1 MMHSGGGGGGHR
13 MVAAGQ
19 QDFDEEL
26 GKLYDN
32 RVVLRVSKYLKP
44 YRLLVLAGIFTILV
58 YTAAVVAIPWMIRT
72 GIDRYIASDDLS
84 GLNRLVIAFA
94 LLLGVHFA
102 ANYLHQVVLAYT
114 GQRVLHD
121 LRSEL
126 FGHLQK
132 LSMGFHNKYPVGA
145 IMSRVQND
153 VYQLQEFFFILV
165 MSLAD
170 LLTLF
175 VIIVAMVIM
184 APMLGGLTLFTIP
197 LLLIVIVFWQQYA
210 RKSFL
215 RVRQAIARVNVGL
228 QENISGIRVVQGL
241 NRQDTNYKHF
251 DALNMEHLQAN
262 LQSSRLSAGLMPVV
276 EGFTAVALA
285 TTVVVGGQLALD
297 GTLEI
302 GVLVAFALYIQR
314 IFDPIRQLT
323 MQYTQLQKAMAS
335 GSRIFDMLDL
345 EPEVQ
350 DKPNAKP
357 MPSIQ
362 GAIRFEGVEFAYTP
376 GQPVLQDIDLNV
388 EPGELVAFVG
398 PTGAGK
404 TTMVA
409 LLARFFDVTAGRITI
424 DGTDV
429 RDVVRTSMA
438 QQMGMVPQEPFLFSD
453 TVRENIRYSH
463 TDVSDQEIEEAAK
476 AVGAHDFIMRLPDG
490 YDTTL
495 EERGGNLS
503 IGQRQLVS
511 FARALVADPKILVL
525 DEATA
530 SIDTHT
536 EQIIQ
541 EALQRLL
548 AGRTAF
554 VIAHRLSTI
563 RNADKIVVMQQGRIV
578 EIGAHEELLAKS
590 GLYAQHHALH
600 QGGSFD
606 DGLGDGANGA
616 SQESPVGP
624 QSSQQSPAG

>member
-1 MMHSGGGGGGHR
+1 MMHGGGGGHSMAR
-13 MVAAGQ
+13 AGQ

-32 RVVLRVSKYLKP
+32 KVMFRLGSYLKP
-44 YRLLVLAGIFTILV
+44 YRLLVLAGIFTILL
-58 YTAAVVAIPWMIRT
+58 YTAAVVAIPWIIRT
-72 GIDRYIASDDLS
+72 GIDKYIAVGDLG

-94 LLLGVHFA
+94 LLLVVHFA
-102 ANYLHQVVLAYT
+102 ANYLHQVILAYA

-126 FGHLQK
+126 FSHLQE

-153 VYQLQEFFFILV
+153 VYQLQEFFFILI

-184 APMLGGLTLFTIP
+184 APMLAGLTLVTIP
-197 LLLIVIVFWQQYA
+197 LLIVVIIIWQQYA

-241 NRQDTNYKHF
+241 NRQNTNYGNF
-251 DALNMEHLQAN
+251 DGLNTEHLQAN
-262 LQSSRLSAGLMPVV
+262 LQSSRISAGLMPVV

-297 GTLEI
+297 GVIEV

-314 IFDPIRQLT
+314 IFDPIRQMT

-335 GSRIFDMLDL
+335 GSRVFDMLDL

-350 DKPNAKP
+350 DKPSALP

-362 GAIRFEGVEFAYTP
+362 GAVSFEGVEFAYTP
-376 GQPVLQDIDLNV
+376 GSPVLQNIDLTAT
-388 EPGELVAFVG
+388 PGELVAFVG

-424 DGTDV
+424 DGADV

-453 TVRENIRYSH
+453 TVSENIRYSH
-463 TDVSDQEIEEAAK
+463 TEASAEEIEAAAK
-476 AVGAHDFIMRLPDG
+476 AVGAHEFIMHLKDG
-490 YDTTL
+490 YDTVL
-495 EERGGNLS
+495 GERGGNLS
-503 IGQRQLVS
+503 IGQRQLIS
-511 FARALVADPKILVL
+511 FARALVADPRILIL

-541 EALQRLL
+541 GALQRLL

-563 RNADKIVVMQQGRIV
+563 RNADKIVVMQQGQIV
-578 EIGAHEELLAKS
+578 EVGSHDELLAKD

-606 DGLGDGANGA
+606 DGHSNGANGA
-616 SQESPVGP
+616 SHESPVGP

>member
-1 MMHSGGGGGGHR
+1 MRHGGYGGGIAR
-13 MVAAGQ
+13 AGQ
-19 QDFDEEL
+19 ESFDEEL

-32 RVVLRVSKYLKP
+32 KVMLRLSHYMKP
-44 YRLLVLAGIFTILV
+44 YRLLGFAGILTILM
-58 YTAAVVAIPWMIRT
+58 YTSAVVAIPWIIRT
-72 GIDRYIASDDLS
+72 AIDKHIAVGDLN

-94 LLLGVHFA
+94 LLLVVHFA
-102 ANYLHQVVLAYT
+102 ANYLHQVILAYT

-126 FGHLQK
+126 FSHLQD

-153 VYQLQEFFFILV
+153 VYQLQEFFFILI

-170 LLTLF
+170 LLALF
-175 VIIVAMVIM
+175 VIIGAMFIM
-184 APMLGGLTLFTIP
+184 APMLAGLTLVTIP
-197 LLLIVIVFWQQYA
+197 LLIIVIIIWQQYA

-241 NRQDTNYKHF
+241 NRQDTNYDNF
-251 DALNMEHLQAN
+251 DNLNTEHLQAN
-262 LQSSRLSAGLMPVV
+262 LQSSRISAGLMPVV

-285 TTVVVGGQLALD
+285 TTVMVGGQLALD
-297 GTLEI
+297 GVLEI
-302 GVLVAFALYIQR
+302 GVLIAFALYIQR
-314 IFDPIRQLT
+314 IFDPIRQMT

-345 EPEVQ
+345 KPEVQ
-350 DKPNAKP
+350 DKPDALP
-357 MPSIQ
+357 MPLIQ
-362 GAIRFEGVEFAYTP
+362 GAVKFEGVEFAYTP
-376 GQPVLQDIDLNV
+376 GSPVLQNIDLTV

-424 DGTDV
+424 DGADV

-438 QQMGMVPQEPFLFSD
+438 KQMGMVPQEPFLFSD
-453 TVRENIRYSH
+453 TVSENIRYSH
-463 TDVSDQEIEEAAK
+463 TEASAEEVEEAAK
-476 AVGAHDFIMRLPDG
+476 AVGAHEFIMGLKDG
-490 YDTTL
+490 YDTVL
-495 EERGGNLS
+495 GERGGNLS
-503 IGQRQLVS
+503 IGQRQLIS
-511 FARALVADPKILVL
+511 FARALVADPRILVL

-541 EALQRLL
+541 GALQRLL
-548 AGRTAF
+548 IGRTAF

-563 RNADKIVVMQQGRIV
+563 RNADKIVVMQQGQIV
-578 EIGAHEELLAKS
+578 EIGTHDELLAKN

-600 QGGSFD
+600 QGVSVD
-606 DGLGDGANGA
+606 DVHDNGANDA
-616 SQESPVGP
+616 SYESPVGP
-624 QSSQQSPAG
+624 QSPQQSSAG

>member
-1 MMHSGGGGGGHR
+1 MRHGGDGGGGIAR
-13 MVAAGQ
+13 AGQ
-19 QDFDEEL
+19 ESFDQEL

-32 RVVLRVSKYLKP
+32 KVMFRLSHYMKP
-44 YRLLVLAGIFTILV
+44 YRLLVFAGIFTILM
-58 YTAAVVAIPWMIRT
+58 YTSAVVAIPWIIRT
-72 GIDRYIASDDLS
+72 AIDKHIAVGDLD

-94 LLLGVHFA
+94 LLLVVHFV
-102 ANYLHQVVLAYT
+102 ANYLHQVILAYM

-126 FGHLQK
+126 FSHLQD
-132 LSMGFHNKYPVGA
+132 LSLGFHNKYPVGA

-153 VYQLQEFFFILV
+153 VYQLQEFFFILI

-175 VIIVAMVIM
+175 VIIVAMFIM
-184 APMLGGLTLFTIP
+184 APMLAGLTLVTIP
-197 LLLIVIVFWQQYA
+197 LLIIVIIFWQQYA
-210 RKSFL
+210 RKSFI

-241 NRQDTNYKHF
+241 NRQDTNYDNF
-251 DALNMEHLQAN
+251 DNLNTEHLQAN
-262 LQSSRLSAGLMPVV
+262 LQSSRISAGLMPVV

-285 TTVVVGGQLALD
+285 TTVMVGGQLALD
-297 GTLEI
+297 GVLEI
-302 GVLVAFALYIQR
+302 GVLIAFALYIQR
-314 IFDPIRQLT
+314 IFDPIRQMT

-350 DKPNAKP
+350 DKPGALP
-357 MPSIQ
+357 MPPIQ
-362 GAIRFEGVEFAYTP
+362 GAVNFEGVEFAYTP
-376 GQPVLQDIDLNV
+376 GSPVLQNIDLTV

-424 DGTDV
+424 DGADV

-438 QQMGMVPQEPFLFSD
+438 KQMGMVPQEPFLFSD
-453 TVRENIRYSH
+453 TVSENIRYSH
-463 TDVSDQEIEEAAK
+463 TEASAEEVEEAAK
-476 AVGAHDFIMRLPDG
+476 AVGAHEFIMNLKDG
-490 YDTTL
+490 YDTVL
-495 EERGGNLS
+495 GERGGNLS
-503 IGQRQLVS
+503 IGQRQLIS
-511 FARALVADPKILVL
+511 FARALVADPRILVL

-541 EALQRLL
+541 GALQRLL
-548 AGRTAF
+548 TGRTAF

-563 RNADKIVVMQQGRIV
+563 RNADKIVVMQQGQIV
-578 EIGAHEELLAKS
+578 EIGTHAELLAKN

-600 QGGSFD
+600 QGLSVD
-606 DGLGDGANGA
+606 DVHGNGA
-616 SQESPVGP
+616 TGASHESPVGP
-624 QSSQQSPAG
+624 QSPQQSSAG

>member
-1 MMHSGGGGGGHR
+1 MQGGGGRG
-13 MVAAGQ
+13 GQ

-26 GKLYDN
+26 GKLYNN
-32 RVVLRVSKYLKP
+32 RVILRLGSYLKP
-44 YRLLVLAGIFTILV
+44 YRLLVLAGGLTILM
-58 YTAAVVAIPWMIRT
+58 YTSAVVSIPWIIRT
-72 GIDRYIASDDLS
+72 GIDKYIATDDLS
-84 GLNRLVIAFA
+84 GLNRLVIGFA
-94 LLLGVHFA
+94 LLLVVHFV
-102 ANYLHQVVLAYT
+102 ANYLHQVILAYA

-126 FGHLQK
+126 FSHLQH
-132 LSMGFHNKYPVGA
+132 LSLGFHNKYPVGA

-153 VYQLQEFFFILV
+153 VYQLQEFFFILI

-175 VIIVAMVIM
+175 AIMVAMFIM
-184 APMLGGLTLFTIP
+184 APMLAGLTLITIP
-197 LLLIVIVFWQQYA
+197 LLLIVIVIWQQYA

-228 QENISGIRVVQGL
+228 QENIAGIRVVQGL
-241 NRQDTNYKHF
+241 NRQDTNYGHF
-251 DALNMEHLQAN
+251 DDLNTEHLQAN
-262 LQSSRLSAGLMPVV
+262 LQSSRISAGLMPVV
-276 EGFTAVALA
+276 EGFTAVSLA

-297 GTLEI
+297 GVLEV

-314 IFDPIRQLT
+314 IFDPIRQMT

-335 GSRIFDMLDL
+335 GARVFDMLDL

-350 DKPNAKP
+350 DKPNALP
-357 MPSIQ
+357 MPHIK
-362 GAIRFEGVEFAYTP
+362 GAVKFEGVEFEYTA
-376 GQPVLQDIDLNV
+376 GSPVLQDINLTV

-424 DGTDV
+424 DGADI

-453 TVRENIRYSH
+453 TVTENIRYSH
-463 TDVSDQEIEEAAK
+463 TEATAADIEAAAK
-476 AVGAHDFIMRLPDG
+476 AVGAHEFIMRLIDG
-490 YDTTL
+490 YDTVL
-495 EERGGNLS
+495 GERGGNLS
-503 IGQRQLVS
+503 IGQRQLIS
-511 FARALVADPKILVL
+511 FARALVADPRILVL

-541 EALQRLL
+541 DALQRLL

-563 RNADKIVVMQQGRIV
+563 RNADKIVVMQQGLIV
-578 EIGAHEELLAKS
+578 EFGTHDELLAKD

-600 QGGSFD
+600 QGSLAD
-606 DGLGDGANGA
+606 DGHGNGANRA
-616 SQESPVGP
+616 SHESPVGP
-624 QSSQQSPAG
+624 QSPQQSSAG